1 MLHRK
6 LWLAGAVG
14 AICLAISAGIAQDQA
29 PARSEGAAPERS
41 QRPEEGGVTVIPRS
55 AAPAS
60 NELQEFGP
68 ELRRYQRSRSG
79 ESAQPSPNPAQPRP
93 VPTAKIPAVKNYH
106 KELFGTEPPPVVRR
120 QLGPAS
126 QPQRLA
132 GAAGPKR
139 PLMLSPARPAQPAL
153 APRQNPSLSRIQ
165 QASYE
170 DAPLTITPTQKM
182 KPAAPGNLQQISE
195 SPSGRV
201 VPADYTASD
210 LRQPIQKVTVQQAA
224 PPLPA
229 ELDGALA
236 VPPQST
242 PRGITGTSTTL
253 HPAPISQSVEGMTM
267 KRHFVKNTNDGSPKI
282 ETMWRKKSD
291 INVGQE
297 CHLQLIVK
305 NTGAAKAA
313 LVEIAAEFP
322 ETVQLVS
329 ASPKPFA
336 DGTWKIPEMVAG
348 QEHRIDVTLIPM
360 RREEIAANANVR
372 YTSAATSVFS
382 VEEPMLALAVEGPE
396 KVTLGEPTS
405 HLVTISNPGT
415 GVTHDVSVMVT
426 IPEGL
431 QHVGRRNRL
440 KMDLGSLSPGEKRN
454 VRLSLTAIGGGDQS
468 IVVAVKGAS
477 KLAEQAKS
485 LVQVLAPELAVAVN
499 GPGLR
504 YLGRDARY
512 SVSVS
517 NDGAATTDNV
527 RAMYAVPEGFEFQ
540 SASRGG
546 KYDEKTR
553 IVSWF
558 VGSVKSKE
566 TVDLILKLKPTQ
578 IGRFAHAVRAVSEHG
593 DFAEAQSETRIE
605 GSASLVL
612 KVADLDDPVEIGR
625 ETAYEISVQNDGSK
639 EARNV
644 GLSIELPVGVKL
656 VDVKGPSAHSAQ
668 SGGLVIF
675 KPLAIIPPG
684 KTATWRV
691 FIQGAEEGNQ
701 RLRARLT
708 SDSIQK
714 PLTIEELTRFYAD

>member
-14 AICLAISAGIAQDQA
+14 AVCLAISAGIAQDQA
-29 PARSEGAAPERS
+29 PARSEEAAPERAA
-41 QRPEEGGVTVIPRS
+41 RPEGGVTVIPRS

-60 NELQEFGP
+60 NELEEFAP
-68 ELRRYQRSRSG
+68 DLRRYQRLQPGASS
-79 ESAQPSPNPAQPRP
+79 QPSPKPAQARS
-93 VPTAKIPAVKNYH
+93 VPAKIPAVKNYH
-106 KELFGTEPPPVVRR
+106 RELFGKEPPPPVVVRR
-120 QLGPAS
+120 YLSPPS
-126 QPQRLA
+126 QPQGQA
-132 GAAGPKR
+132 VAASPER
-139 PLMLSPARPAQPAL
+139 PLTPARSAQPA
-153 APRQNPSLSRIQ
+153 AAPPRQNPALSRIQ
-165 QASYE
+165 QASHE
-170 DAPLTITPTQKM
+170 EAPLTLNSTQEM
-182 KPAAPGNLQQISE
+182 KPASPGNVPQISE
-195 SPSGRV
+195 SPRV

-210 LRQPIQKVTVQQAA
+210 SRQPIQQVTVQQAA
-224 PPLPA
+224 PPLA
-229 ELDGALA
+229 ADLDGALA
-236 VPPQST
+236 APPQSV
-242 PRGITGTSTTL
+242 PGGITEISHTL
-253 HPAPISQSVEGMTM
+253 HPAPVSQPVEGATM
-267 KRHFVKNTNDGSPKI
+267 KRHFVTNVGNGSPKI

-305 NTGAAKAA
+305 NTGDAKAA

-329 ASPKPFA
+329 ASPKPYA

-348 QEHRIDVTLIPM
+348 KEHRIDMTLIPL
-360 RREEIAANANVR
+360 RRGEIAANANVK

-382 VEEPMLALAVEGPE
+382 VEEPMLALAVKGPE
-396 KVTLGEPTS
+396 KVALGEPAS

-415 GVTHDVSVMVT
+415 GVAHDVSVMVT
-426 IPEGL
+426 VPEGL
-431 QHVGRRNRL
+431 QHASRRNRL
-440 KMDLGSLSPGEKRN
+440 MMDLGSLSPGEKRN
-454 VRLSLTAIGGGDQS
+454 VRLSLTAIGGGDQL
-468 IVVAVKGAS
+468 IVVDAKGAS
-477 KLAEQAKS
+477 ELAEQAKS
-485 LVQVLAPELAVAVN
+485 LVQVLAPELAVAVK

-517 NDGAATTDNV
+517 NHGAATTDNV

-558 VGSVKSKE
+558 VGSVKSE
-566 TVDLILKLKPTQ
+566 ESVDLSLKLKPAK
-578 IGRFAHAVRAVSEHG
+578 IGRFAHAARVVSEHG
-593 DFAEAQSETRIE
+593 DIAEAQSETRIE

-612 KVADLDDPVEIGR
+612 KVADLDDPVETGR
-625 ETAYEISVQNDGSK
+625 ETAYEISVLNDGSK
-639 EARNV
+639 EAQNV

-668 SGGLVIF
+668 PGGLVIF

-691 FIQGAEEGNQ
+691 FIQGTEEGNQ

-708 SDSIQK
+708 SDSIQE

>member
-14 AICLAISAGIAQDQA
+14 AVCLAISAGIAQDQVPA
-29 PARSEGAAPERS
+29 SARSQGAA
-41 QRPEEGGVTVIPRS
+41 RPEGGVTVIPRS
-55 AAPAS
+55 AAPVS
-60 NELQEFGP
+60 NEQLQEFAP
-68 ELRRYQRSRSG
+68 ELRRYQRSQPAA
-79 ESAQPSPNPAQPRP
+79 SAQPSPKPAQSRS

-106 KELFGTEPPPVVRR
+106 KELFGTEPPLPVVVRR
-120 QLGPAS
+120 YLSPAS
-126 QPQRLA
+126 QPQ
-132 GAAGPKR
+132 GQSAAASPER
-139 PLMLSPARPAQPAL
+139 PLTPARSAQPTA
-153 APRQNPSLSRIQ
+153 APPRQNPSLSRIQ
-165 QASYE
+165 QASHKE
-170 DAPLTITPTQKM
+170 APLTLNPAQRV
-182 KPAAPGNLQQISE
+182 KPASPGNVAQISE
-195 SPSGRV
+195 TPSQRV

-210 LRQPIQKVTVQQAA
+210 SRQPIQQVTVQQAA
-224 PPLPA
+224 SPLA
-229 ELDGALA
+229 ADLDRALA
-236 VPPQST
+236 APPQSA
-242 PRGITGTSTTL
+242 PRGITEISHTL
-253 HPAPISQSVEGMTM
+253 HPAPVHQPVEGATM
-267 KRHFVKNTNDGSPKI
+267 KRHFVTNVSNGSPKI

-305 NTGAAKAA
+305 NTGDAKAA

-348 QEHRIDVTLIPM
+348 KEHRIDVTLIPL
-360 RREEIAANANVR
+360 RRGEIAANANVR

-382 VEEPMLALAVEGPE
+382 VEEPMLALAVKGPE
-396 KVTLGEPTS
+396 KVALGEPAS

-415 GVTHDVSVMVT
+415 GVAHDVSVMVSV
-426 IPEGL
+426 PEGL
-431 QHVGRRNRL
+431 QHASRRNRL
-440 KMDLGSLSPGEKRN
+440 MMDLGSLSPGEKRN

-468 IVVAVKGAS
+468 IVVDAKGAG
-477 KLAEQAKS
+477 KLAKQAKS
-485 LVQVLAPELAVAVN
+485 LVQVLAPELAIAVK

-517 NDGAATTDNV
+517 NHGAATTDNV

-540 SASRGG
+540 SASRGV

-566 TVDLILKLKPTQ
+566 SVDLSLKLKPAQ
-578 IGRFAHAVRAVSEHG
+578 IGRFAHAARVVSEHG
-593 DFAEAQSETRIE
+593 DIAEAQSEPRLE

-625 ETAYEISVQNDGSK
+625 ETAYEISVHNDGSK
-639 EARNV
+639 EAQNV

-668 SGGLVIF
+668 PGGLVIF

-691 FIQGAEEGNQ
+691 FIQGTEEGNQ

-708 SDSIQK
+708 SDSIQE
-714 PLTIEELTRFYAD
+714 PLTIEELTRFYAE